1 MSANDLEI
9 IKRLAGLTKG
19 EAKVENAAPVVEAKV
34 IVESTAAP
42 VVTAETNPEITSG
55 STFLK
60 FLEEVS
66 TAKQTVVEAEKCEDE
81 EKSECEED
89 EDEEKEEVSEAKKDS
104 DAGKKAIAAYNAK
117 RQSDNEEELKGKSAD
132 ERNPRYAKKVDEAE
146 ECEDE
151 EGDEKS
157 ETDEKVE
164 EGLTQE
170 DVANI
175 RNLITEAAKQKDNQT
190 VAAALADS
198 ILALQRKFGFQ
209 NVQEM
214 VIAAGG
220 TITMTKNGNEI
231 AWEEV
236 AEEAG
241 ITQTDLEVL
250 GLKKIW

>member
-19 EAKVENAAPVVEAKV
+19 ETKVENAAPVVEAKI
-34 IVESTAAP
+34 IVENAAVP
-42 VVTAETNPEITSG
+42 VVTKETNPEITSG

-66 TAKQTVVEAEKCEDE
+66 ASKQNIV
-81 EKSECEED
+81 
-89 EDEEKEEVSEAKKDS
+89 
-104 DAGKKAIAAYNAK
+104 
-117 RQSDNEEELKGKSAD
+117 
-132 ERNPRYAKKVDEAE
+132 EAE

-151 EGDEKS
+151 ECED
-157 ETDEKVE
+157 TDEKDDADSEKEEVAE
-164 EGLTQE
+164 AAETEKEEDESECEEECEDEDEKVDEGLTQE
-170 DVANI
+170 DVTHI

-190 VAAALADS
+190 VAAALAGS
-198 ILALQRKFGFQ
+198 ILALQQKLGFQ

-241 ITQTDLEVL
+241 ISNMDLEVL